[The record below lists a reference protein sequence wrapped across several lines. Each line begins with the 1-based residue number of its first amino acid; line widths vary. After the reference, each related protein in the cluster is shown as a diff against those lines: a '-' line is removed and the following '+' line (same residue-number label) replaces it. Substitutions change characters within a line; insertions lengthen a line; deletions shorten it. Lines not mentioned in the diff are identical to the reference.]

1 MALHFPLVCRT
12 GQVTKKP
19 TQRLSNAEDFLGN
32 SATSVIMTLMKLL
45 NGLELAGFIKERQAK
60 QVRGLRQAHHVQPKL
75 AIVRTN
81 PDPVVDSYMKLK
93 KTYGNDILIDVDI
106 HAIDQKDALATIDRL
121 NKDDSVHGIIVQ
133 IPLAD
138 TSQTDEVLGAVAG
151 RKDVDGLG
159 KEPAFDA
166 ATPLAITWLLAGYN
180 VNMAGKNL
188 VIVGN
193 GRLVG
198 KPLAKMW
205 RDSGL
210 SVTVADRKTADLA
223 AVTREADVIVCATG
237 VPALIKP
244 DMVKADAVIVDAG
257 VATDKNGLVGDV
269 DPAVRDL
276 PNITITPEKG
286 GVGPLTVCALFDN
299 VIRAARHRI
308 ANA

>member
-1 MALHFPLVCRT
+1 M
-12 GQVTKKP
+12 
-19 TQRLSNAEDFLGN
+19 SNAKVFIRN
-32 SATSVIMTLMKLL
+32 TTTAVIMAVMKLL

-60 QVRGLRQAHHVQPKL
+60 QVRALRQAHHIQPKL

-106 HAIDQKDALATIDRL
+106 HAIDQKEVLAIIDTLNQDDA
-121 NKDDSVHGIIVQ
+121 VHGIIVQ

-138 TSQTDEVLGAVAG
+138 VSQTDEVLGAVVG
-151 RKDVDGLG
+151 SKDVDGLG

-180 VNMAGKNL
+180 VDMAGKNV

-210 SVTVADRKTADLA
+210 SVTVADKKTTDLA
-223 AVTREADVIVCATG
+223 AVTKEADVLVCATG

-244 DMVKADAVIVDAG
+244 DMIKPEAVIVDAG

-269 DPAVRDL
+269 APEVREL
-276 PNITITPEKG
+276 PNIKITPEKG

-299 VIRAARHRI
+299 VIRSARRKVSDD
-308 ANA
+308 